1 VTVGEFDGDASND
14 VMTADGHVFREPTRA
29 EYQEFLESWRV
40 ADEDSLFGS

>member
-1 VTVGEFDGDASND
+1 
-14 VMTADGHVFREPTRA
+14 MTADGHVFREPTRA